1 MSERALIHTERHAR
15 LLTRDFVVELS
26 GYALASAAA
35 LAVDMMALRW
45 LVQHVGWHYL
55 PASAVAFV
63 AGAGVAY
70 LLCARFVFRTRRFQS
85 RTLEFSSFVA
95 LGVVGL
101 LINAAALSVSI
112 SAVGL
117 GLITAKLIAA
127 ICTFATNFT
136 LRRMLLFS
144 GRTA

>member
-1 MSERALIHTERHAR
+1 MERPSQLLLRDASLELLGYAVASAVALGIDLTTLR
-15 LLTRDFVVELS
+15 LLVE
-26 GYALASAAA
+26 GA
-35 LAVDMMALRW
+35 
-45 LVQHVGWHYL
+45 GWHYL
-55 PASAVAFV
+55 PSSAVAFV

-70 LLCARFVFRTRRFQS
+70 LLSARFVFRTRRFRS

-101 LINAAALSVSI
+101 VVNAATLSVAI

-117 GLITAKLIAA
+117 GLVTAKLLAA

-136 LRRMLLFS
+136 LRRKLLFS
-144 GRTA
+144 PRT